1 MALIQCAGFDYLTPL
16 APASALASLGF
27 TNATIL
33 PGQGRA
39 GGGAAKL
46 GQINLLSRPGTFYCG
61 FAILNPSG
69 VTINFNDSTKGTN
82 FSLKFSSA
90 GAITVTP
97 QSASAAISSE
107 PMAVIPGS
115 VWQYLEVYGVI
126 ATTGGAVT
134 VRVNETVVLSLVSA
148 NTASGSITPSTG
160 VDQLDF
166 GSLGDAIVDDFY
178 FCDNT
183 GSALNNFLG
192 NTRVPAQT
200 PDGSGA
206 STQWTPTGS
215 ASYNWQLASNPYM
228 DDTSYVSCATPG
240 DIDLY
245 TLSPVA
251 NSPQILAVQTIVVAR
266 QDDSGQRQIKTVIQS
281 GSAQADGAVVNTSG
295 SYAGH
300 MDIFVADPN
309 TSSSWTYS
317 AVNALQVGADLVT

>member
-1 MALIQCAGFDYLTPL
+1 MALIKCAGFDYLTPL

-27 TNATIL
+27 TNATML

-46 GQINLLSRPGTFYCG
+46 GQINLPARLGTFYCG

-82 FSLKFSSA
+82 FSLKFSTA
-90 GAITVTP
+90 GAITCTP
-97 QSASAAISSE
+97 QYSSNPVSSP
-107 PMAVIPGS
+107 PMAVIPGA
-115 VWQYLEVYGVI
+115 VWQFIEVYGVI
-126 ATTGGAVT
+126 AVTGGAVT

-148 NTASGSITPSTG
+148 NTSDSGSTG

-166 GSLGDAIVDDFY
+166 GSADATVDDFY
-178 FCDNT
+178 ICDNT
-183 GSALNNFLG
+183 GASLNNFLG

-200 PDGSGA
+200 PDGAGA
-206 STQWTPTGS
+206 STQWMPTGS

-228 DDTSYVSCATPG
+228 DDTSYVSCATAG

-251 NSPQILAVQTIVVAR
+251 NSPQILAVQSIVVAR
-266 QDDSGQRQIKTVIQS
+266 QDDSGQRQVKSVIQS
-281 GSAQADGAVVNTSG
+281 GSTQATGAVVNTSG
-295 SYAGH
+295 GYAGH
-300 MDIFVADPN
+300 TDIFVADPN
-309 TSSSWTYS
+309 TGGSWTYA
-317 AVNALQVGADLVT
+317 AVNALQVGAELVA